1 MPSTET
7 LLYILLAV
15 GAVYMVYTTVRDL
28 IRKPK
33 EETTPAATVVP
44 ASISSTVL
52 PLQLQAYE
60 RLTLLIERIR
70 PQNLIGR
77 VYQPVLSSVD
87 MQIALVQTIKSE
99 FDHNVTQQI
108 YVSAAA
114 WDAVK
119 TLKEQTISII
129 NQVASRLPPD
139 APAKELNRH
148 LLDVFLQAGE
158 SPADLTAQ
166 IINMEAKKV
175 MH

>member
-1 MPSTET
+1 MPSSTD
-7 LLYILLAV
+7 LLYILLAI
-15 GAVYMVYTTVRDL
+15 GAIYMVYATVRDL

-33 EETTPAATVVP
+33 GEAPVAPAPSPVNN
-44 ASISSTVL
+44 TVL

-60 RLTLLIERIR
+60 RLALFIERIR
-70 PQNLIGR
+70 PQSLIGR
-77 VYQPVLSSVD
+77 VYQPVLSAVD
-87 MQIALVQTIKSE
+87 MQIALVQTIKNE

-129 NQVASRLPPD
+129 NQVASNLPAD
-139 APAKELNRH
+139 APAKELNRQ
-148 LLDVFLQAGE
+148 LLEVFLQAGE

-166 IINMEAKKV
+166 IINLEAKKV

>member
-1 MPSTET
+1 MPTSKD
-7 LLYILLAV
+7 LLYILLAI
-15 GAVYMVYTTVRDL
+15 GAIYMVYLTVRDL

-33 EETTPAATVVP
+33 GGTLPVAPAASPVNN
-44 ASISSTVL
+44 TVL

-60 RLTLLIERIR
+60 RLALFIERIR
-70 PQNLIGR
+70 PQSLIGR
-77 VYQPVLSSVD
+77 VYQPVLSAID
-87 MQIALVQTIKSE
+87 MQIALVQTIKNE

-129 NQVASRLPPD
+129 NQIASNLPAD
-139 APAKELNRH
+139 APAKELNRQ
-148 LLDVFLQAGE
+148 LLEVFLQAGE

-166 IINMEAKKV
+166 IINLEAKKV

>member
-1 MPSTET
+1 MPSSTD
-7 LLYILLAV
+7 LLYILLAI
-15 GAVYMVYTTVRDL
+15 GAIYMVYITVRDL

-33 EETTPAATVVP
+33 EATPVATVPSPVNN
-44 ASISSTVL
+44 TVL

-60 RLTLLIERIR
+60 RLALFIERIR
-70 PQNLIGR
+70 PQSLIGR
-77 VYQPVLSSVD
+77 VYQPVLSAVD
-87 MQIALVQTIKSE
+87 MQIALVQTIKNE

-108 YVSAAA
+108 YVSATA

-129 NQVASRLPPD
+129 NQVAGHLPAD
-139 APAKELNRH
+139 APAKELNRQ
-148 LLDVFLQAGE
+148 LLEVFLQAGE

-166 IINMEAKKV
+166 IINLEAKKV